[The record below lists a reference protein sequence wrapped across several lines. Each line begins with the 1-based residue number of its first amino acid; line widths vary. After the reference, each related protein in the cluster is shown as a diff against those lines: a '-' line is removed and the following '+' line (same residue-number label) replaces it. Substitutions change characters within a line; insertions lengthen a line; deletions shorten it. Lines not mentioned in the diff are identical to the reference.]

1 MFAKFRRIAFRKR
14 KRFPKFHFLANL
26 ETLFK
31 ENLELVSRRRVPQR
45 KETDSMKF
53 RLKVWN
59 VAITCRIYFPFS
71 PPTCVC
77 FGGHST
83 DHTVGGTCNSRGDH
97 VVITIHMRQHSPVG
111 DRLVTNTNASAKS
124 ASMLDSH
131 AHMVVW
137 TANVDVPVLKI
148 RLEPRPE
155 PVIR

>member
-1 MFAKFRRIAFRKR
+1 
-14 KRFPKFHFLANL
+14 
-26 ETLFK
+26 
-31 ENLELVSRRRVPQR
+31 
-45 KETDSMKF
+45 MKF
-53 RLKVWN
+53 RLKEVRN
-59 VAITCRIYFPFS
+59 VAITCWIYFPLS
-71 PPTCVC
+71 LPTSVFFIVS

-97 VVITIHMRQHSPVG
+97 VVITIYMGQHSPVG